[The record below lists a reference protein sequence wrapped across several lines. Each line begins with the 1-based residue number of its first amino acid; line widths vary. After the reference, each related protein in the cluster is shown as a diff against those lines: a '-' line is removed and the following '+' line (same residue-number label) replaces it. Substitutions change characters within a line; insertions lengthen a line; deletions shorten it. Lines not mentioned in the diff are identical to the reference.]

1 MVGRA
6 IPQLQ
11 PKKKWSVINCWW
23 FDIWP
28 LDLSNGYHWSADRPS
43 GPMFNFYNIFEFN
56 GPSNPQAK
64 LKLRFSQQTHP
75 PRRKGRF
82 VCYFRQI
89 TERWFLKTHW
99 DSGRVTFEGKS
110 RREPDTFHRAGLDIR
125 NILSSAGNLFK
136 IIFRASAE
144 RGQALPNNLR
154 YIYKGVSH

>member
-1 MVGRA
+1 MVGGA
-6 IPQLQ
+6 IPELQ
-11 PKKKWSVINCWW
+11 SEKKWSVINCWW

-125 NILSSAGNLFK
+125 NNYYLVLDTFSKSS
-136 IIFRASAE
+136 SE
-144 RGQALPNNLR
+144 RVQALPINLR
-154 YIYKGVSH
+154 YICKRVFH